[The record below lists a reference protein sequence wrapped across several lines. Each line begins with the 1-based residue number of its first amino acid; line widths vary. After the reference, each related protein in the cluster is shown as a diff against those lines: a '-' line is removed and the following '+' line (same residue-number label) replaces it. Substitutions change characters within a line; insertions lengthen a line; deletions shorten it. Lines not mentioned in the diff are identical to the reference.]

1 MKNLIYTFLAL
12 LFIQACMAPRHFRA
26 NYRDANALMHQQ
38 DSLQQKPFL
47 KAHLKNGDV
56 CILKDTWKVDTV
68 RNIVSGNGSRYD
80 FNRHLVEKGE
90 LTVVIDSVA
99 IFETNKILENTEDGR
114 ITAVSII
121 TMMDLTLGVICLS
134 NPKACFGSCPTFY
147 IHENDLFHYADAEG
161 FSNAISPALEYADID
176 ALYHAWPASDTFSL
190 TMKNEALETHCVE
203 DVQLLAVPV
212 QPGEKVYQSPD
223 NRFYRCDRLYPLS
236 KATAAEGNITALLSA
251 ADLSERFSP
260 SDPQNLRS
268 KEEVFLEFD
277 AEDKQGQLGLV
288 LDFRQTLMTTYFI
301 YNAIGYMGDEVGDVF
316 ARLETSPR
324 LKTGLNGIK
333 KELGSIDVYQW
344 DEQRGEWI
352 LQNSLYETGP
362 IAVNRQFVPLR
373 ASQQNSERIRLKIV
387 QNKGLWRLD
396 YAALARIVQQEQ
408 PLKIAP
414 STVLNKGRV
423 DASALHSLRTEGKY
437 LVSMPGSAY
446 KLQFALPQGAPHY
459 ELFLQS
465 KGYYLEWMRAHWLK
479 DKNLRK
485 LRQMLV
491 RPGKYLRDEALA
503 YKEYEQY
510 MEQEFWN
517 SRIDTKNFSGY
528 EK

>member
-1 MKNLIYTFLAL
+1 MKNLLYTCLAF
-12 LFIQACMAPRHFRA
+12 LFIAACMAPRNFRA
-26 NYRDANALMHQQ
+26 NYRDVNALMHQQ
-38 DSLQQKPFL
+38 DSLKTRPFL

-56 CILKDTWKVDTV
+56 CILNETWEVDTV
-68 RNIVSGNGSRYD
+68 QNSVSGDGSRYD
-80 FNRHLVEKGE
+80 FNRHLVETGI
-90 LTVVIDSVA
+90 LTVSIDSVA
-99 IFETNKILENTEDGR
+99 IFETNKMLDDKEEVR
-114 ITAVSII
+114 IAAVSII
-121 TMMDLTLGVICLS
+121 TMMDLMLGIICIS
-134 NPKACFGSCPTFY
+134 TPKACYGSCPTFY

-161 FSNAISPALEYADID
+161 FSNAISPALEYADVD

-203 DVQLLAVPV
+203 DVHLLAVPL
-212 QPGEKVYQSPD
+212 QPGEKVFQSRD
-223 NRFYRCDRLYPLS
+223 NLFYRCDRLYPLS
-236 KATAAEGNITALLSA
+236 KATAPEGNITSLLSA
-251 ADLSERFSP
+251 ADLSERFSL

-268 KEEVFLEFD
+268 KEEILLEFD
-277 AEDKQGQLGLV
+277 ATGNNDPLGLV

-301 YNAIGYMGDEVGDVF
+301 YSAMGYMGDEVGDMF
-316 ARLETSPR
+316 ARVETSPA
-324 LKTGLNGIK
+324 LKTGLNGIQ
-333 KELGSIDVYQW
+333 KELGSIEVYLW
-344 DEQRGEWI
+344 DEQRREWR

-362 IAVNRQFVPLR
+362 IAVNRQFVLLGATQR
-373 ASQQNSERIRLKIV
+373 SGDHIRLKIV

-396 YAALARIVQQEQ
+396 YAALARIVQQEK

-414 STVLNKGRV
+414 SVVLHKGGV
-423 DASALHSLRTEGKY
+423 DASALQSLRTEGKY
-437 LVSMPGSAY
+437 LISMPGSAY

-491 RPGKYLRDEALA
+491 RPGKYLRDEAPA